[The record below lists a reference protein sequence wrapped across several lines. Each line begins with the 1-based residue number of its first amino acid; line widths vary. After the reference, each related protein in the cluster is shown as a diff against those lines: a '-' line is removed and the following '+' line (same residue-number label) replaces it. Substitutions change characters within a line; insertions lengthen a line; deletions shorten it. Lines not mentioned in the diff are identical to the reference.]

1 MPCPYTLHHHTV
13 RARHALPLH
22 HPTPSHRTGTAC
34 RAPYTRLP
42 QSVPHHTVRARHAVP
57 LHPTPTRAPT
67 HRTGTACRAP
77 TSPYTN
83 TCTNTP
89 YGHGMP
95 CPLHHPTPIRAPSH
109 RTLFSEIQRSD
120 CQNFRKRKRTGAHNS
135 KTVAVEPAARIAAA
149 ADRTTQILRLDA
161 P

>member
-57 LHPTPTRAPT
+57 PTRACPNPCPITPYGHGMPCPYTLHQHVHQRTVRARHAVPLHHPTPTRAPT

-77 TSPYTN
+77 YIT
-83 TCTNTP
+83 
-89 YGHGMP
+89 
-95 CPLHHPTPIRAPSH
+95 LHQSVPHHTV
-109 RTLFSEIQRSD
+109 LFFQR
-120 CQNFRKRKRTGAHNS
+120 FRDQI
-135 KTVAVEPAARIAAA
+135 ARISGREKGLG
-149 ADRTTQILRLDA
+149 RTTRK